1 MDKPLA
7 QALARPL
14 PDIVYEKPDGS
25 STSMTLSSVIAS
37 NDQYLYTAA
46 PQWSLV
52 STSVTSAAGVVSVAS
67 SSITSTIV
75 LKAKALGGSMTKPV
89 VGDFLVNFASST
101 QSNGAYT
108 AANSINNVTPTITV
122 SPSTGSSVGEDAEY
136 TVTIVGTMYSDNT
149 QLGGSRTLF
158 MAIRN
163 ITGTVGGNTIA
174 NQTWGIDTFYS
185 SAAQLTKGTL

>member
-1 MDKPLA
+1 
-7 QALARPL
+7 
-14 PDIVYEKPDGS
+14 
-25 STSMTLSSVIAS
+25 
-37 NDQYLYTAA
+37 
-46 PQWSLV
+46 
-52 STSVTSAAGVVSVAS
+52 
-67 SSITSTIV
+67 
-75 LKAKALGGSMTKPV
+75 MTKPV
-89 VGDFLVNFASST
+89 TGDFNVNFASST

-108 AANSINNVTPTITV
+108 AANSISNVTPTITV

-136 TVTIVGTMYSDNT
+136 TVTVVGTMYSDNT

-163 ITGTVGGNTIA
+163 ISSTVGGNAIA